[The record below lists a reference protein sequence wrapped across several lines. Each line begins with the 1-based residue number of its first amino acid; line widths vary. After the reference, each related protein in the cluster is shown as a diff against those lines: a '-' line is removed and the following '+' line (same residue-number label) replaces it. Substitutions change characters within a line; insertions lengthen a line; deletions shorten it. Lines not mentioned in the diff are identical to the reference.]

1 MIDTKPVLAT
11 LIPVLNRPRNVVPLV
26 ESWLASGTPGRL
38 VFIVEVD
45 DVAELQV
52 VEAVTSFKG
61 VDRLEVVDAHTW
73 PEKINVGIQTVD
85 ADWYLCAADD
95 VRFIAGWWAATK
107 KHRDDPEIGVIG
119 TNDSFDGSGNPRVWA
134 GDHTV
139 HPLVRQS
146 YARGPNL
153 DGGPFCVEDVKHWFS
168 DDLIVAVAKYR
179 KAWAYCPGAVIEH
192 LHPFWRTKEIAW
204 DDTYAHGE
212 STAPEDQQRAQE
224 WANTWIR

>member
-1 MIDTKPVLAT
+1 MIDSQPVLAT
-11 LIPVLNRPRNVVPLV
+11 LVPVLNRPGNVVPLV

-38 VFIVEVD
+38 VFVVEVD
-45 DVAELQV
+45 DVAELQA

-73 PEKINVGIQTVD
+73 GEKINTAIRVVD

-95 VRFIAGWWAATK
+95 VRFVAGWWQTTAKLRA
-107 KHRDDPEIGVIG
+107 DPDVAVIG

-139 HPLVRQS
+139 HPLVRGT

-153 DGGPFCVEDVKHWFS
+153 DGGPFCVEDVAHWGS

-179 KAWAYCPGAVIEH
+179 GRWAYAPGAVVEH
-192 LHPFWRTKEIAW
+192 LHPYWRNKEVPW
-204 DDTYAHGE
+204 DETYAHGE
-212 STAPEDQQRAQE
+212 ASAAESMGAAQE
-224 WANTWIR
+224 WAKTWIR